1 MKLYS
6 FNGEIPK
13 ILPSRVRLE
22 NGQTR
27 TSLNELSDAE
37 LEELGFYFISVPE
50 YSEDTQEIQWNSTT
64 RQYDILDLSEEIILK
79 RKKDS
84 INLRAFGDFLIDNF
98 GETIRSCGD
107 NHLCDCLNDLVL
119 NLLTKNE
126 TGMKDCLILLFL
138 LHSFST
144 EEKQKIFNEFQ
155 RLELNLL
162 FDFPTEEEISKYS
175 YDRNLK
181 KLILPQPYPSW
192 TLVNG
197 DWTCPVTDP
206 IIIDEENPPSTSL
219 VWDESTLSWSFE

>member
-37 LEELGFYFISVPE
+37 LEELGFYYISVPE

-64 RQYDILDLSEEIILK
+64 KQYDILDLSEEVIFKI
-79 RKKDS
+79 KKDS
-84 INLRAFGDFLIDNF
+84 INLRAFEDFLIVNF
-98 GETIRSCGD
+98 KEVIYSCED
-107 NHLCDCLNDLVL
+107 NHVCDCLDNLVF
-119 NLLTKNE
+119 NLRVRNE
-126 TGMKDCLILLFL
+126 VGIKDSLILLFL
-138 LHSFST
+138 LYNFST
-144 EEKQKIFNEFQ
+144 EEKQKIFNEFK
-155 RLELNLL
+155 RLELDLL

-181 KLILPQPYPSW
+181 KLIFPQPYPSW
-192 TLVNG
+192 ILVNG
-197 DWTCPVTDP
+197 NWTCPVTDP
-206 IIIDEENPPSTSL
+206 IIVDETNLPSTNL
-219 VWDESTLSWSFE
+219 VWDESTLSWSFK